1 MNITPQEAEKAL
13 NDIRSATSKA
23 HNVINIW
30 AYYML
35 LWGII
40 WTLGFLASQV
50 VQPRFLDWIWGIMVL
65 LGMVGSASIG
75 ARQGRLVRTTPGSHM
90 AFVSSRLGIFN
101 GVLYAFA
108 ILWLI
113 LFPLTSIQIGMLWIT
128 IVMFGSIIAGVW
140 LHEPVSIWLGIGVTV
155 ASVIGY
161 YLVPTYFWLWA
172 AVFAGSPLVAVSL
185 YYLRKR

>member
-1 MNITPQEAEKAL
+1 MNITPQEAQTAL
-13 NDIRSATSKA
+13 NDIRSATTKA

-50 VQPRFLDWIWGIMVL
+50 VPPLYIAWLWGIMVL
-65 LGMVGSASIG
+65 LGMVGSAVIG
-75 ARQGRLVRTTPGSHM
+75 TRQGRLMRTTPGTHT
-90 AFVSSRLGIFN
+90 AFVGSRLGIFF
-101 GVLYAFA
+101 GVLYGFA

-113 LFPLTSIQIGMLWIT
+113 LFPLTPMQVGMLWIT
-128 IVMFGSIIAGVW
+128 VVMFGSIITGAW
-140 LHEPVSIWLGIGVTV
+140 LREPVSIWLGVGVTIT
-155 ASVIGY
+155 SVIGY
-161 YLVPTYFWLWA
+161 YLVPLYFWIWVS
-172 AVFAGSPLVAVSL
+172 VFAGSPLVAVSL